1 MTLQLLRAADHLEQ
15 PWKNGGGVTRE
26 IAVGP
31 AGAGLETF
39 DWRVS
44 LAEVSEP
51 GAFSMFP
58 GVDRTLTVLDGQLR
72 LVFAEAPPV
81 TLTSASPP
89 LAFPADIDC
98 HGVPVGGPAVDLN
111 VMVRRDRYRAS
122 VERLADRD
130 WDPAGDFA
138 LLVAL
143 GPVALAGNGGQWRLG
158 RHDAVLSAAT
168 DRRARTLAARG
179 PSLAIALTART
190 G

>member
-1 MTLQLLRAADHLEQ
+1 MTLRVLRAADRLEQ

-31 AGAGLETF
+31 TGAGLTSF

-51 GAFSMFP
+51 GPFSMFP

-72 LVFAEAPPV
+72 LAFGDAPPV

-89 LAFPADIDC
+89 LMFPADVDC
-98 HGVPVGGPAVDLN
+98 QGIPVGGSALDLN
-111 VMVRRDRYRAS
+111 VMVRRALYRAR
-122 VERLADRD
+122 VERLEGRD
-130 WDPAGDFA
+130 WNPAGDVA

-143 GPVALAGNGGQWRLG
+143 GAVELSGDAGEWRLG
-158 RHDAVLSAAT
+158 RFDAAFSAAE
-168 DRRARTLAARG
+168 RPVRALTVRG
-179 PSLAIALTART
+179 PAVAITLTA
-190 G
+190 GAS